1 MNGQK
6 KVITPSTLTIA
17 QTLPEDSNQSSKNA
31 GSAEDKLM
39 SSIIG
44 WLLQGGVL
52 LSSAIIIAGLIL
64 LLRLPDPFS
73 AKSVGTLPHT
83 PLELWTGLLA
93 LQPQAV
99 IVLGLLL
106 LIATPVL
113 RVAVSVIAFGLEH
126 DMRYV
131 IITLIVLAILITSF
145 LLGRGGA

>member
-17 QTLPEDSNQSSKNA
+17 QTSPEDSSKSSKNA
-31 GSAEDKLM
+31 GSTEDKLM

-83 PLELWTGLLA
+83 PLEIWTGLLA

>member
-1 MNGQK
+1 MNAQK
-6 KVITPSTLTIA
+6 KFVTAPVQSIP
-17 QTLPEDSNQSSKNA
+17 SSKTDSVHVGGSA
-31 GSAEDKLM
+31 GSSEDKLM
-39 SSIIG
+39 SNIIG

-52 LSSAIIIAGLIL
+52 LSSAVTIIGLIFL
-64 LLRLPDPFS
+64 LFSPHPFS
-73 AKSVGTLPHT
+73 ATSVETFPHT
-83 PLELWTGLLA
+83 PLEVWTGLLA
-93 LQPQAV
+93 LQPQAI

-126 DMRYV
+126 DRRYV